1 MDRSSNGPDILSQ
14 VFFTSEQ
21 KSAIRDAIVQAENH
35 TSGEIKVHIEPRCEG
50 EVLMRAAQI
59 FEKLD
64 MHKTALRNGVLFY
77 LAYEDRRFAILGDA
91 GINAVVTDDFWDNIK
106 VDMQLRFRSG
116 RFTDGLVEGIQKAG
130 KQLARHF
137 PLRENDHNEL
147 SDDIS
152 FG

>member
-1 MDRSSNGPDILSQ
+1 MESPASASTPQAQ
-14 VFFTSEQ
+14 VFFTTEQ
-21 KSAIRDAIVQAENH
+21 KNAIRDAIVQAEGH

-50 EVLMRAAQI
+50 EVLARAAQI
-59 FEKLD
+59 FEKLE

-91 GINAVVTDDFWDNIK
+91 GINAVVPDDFWDNIK
-106 VDMQLRFRSG
+106 VDIQLRFRSG
-116 RFTDGLVEGIQKAG
+116 RFTDGLVEGIQKAAH
-130 KQLARHF
+130 QLARHF
-137 PLRENDHNEL
+137 PLRADDRNEL

>member
-1 MDRSSNGPDILSQ
+1 MDQHASSPAPTSQ
-14 VFFTSEQ
+14 VFFTTEQ
-21 KSAIRDAIVQAENH
+21 KNAIRDAIVQAEAQ

-50 EVLMRAAQI
+50 EVLARAAQV
-59 FEKLD
+59 FERLA

-77 LAYEDRRFAILGDA
+77 LAYEDRRFAIVGDA
-91 GINAVVTDDFWDNIK
+91 GINAVVPDNFWDNIK

-116 RFTDGLVEGIQKAG
+116 RFTDGLVEGIQKAAH
-130 KQLARHF
+130 QLARHF